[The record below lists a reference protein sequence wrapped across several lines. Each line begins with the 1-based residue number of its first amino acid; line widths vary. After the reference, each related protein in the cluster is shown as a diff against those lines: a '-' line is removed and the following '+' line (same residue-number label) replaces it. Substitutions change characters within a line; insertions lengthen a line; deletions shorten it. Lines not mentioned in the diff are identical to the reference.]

1 MKLKPPQVSFVMD
14 TEDQILFPSHFKVI
28 KHQKFG
34 VQNNNSRPYLK
45 ERTPVACNIKL
56 NLKPLESKGDNTS
69 KVTQSNGDAISKTTD
84 LNPKTSVTKSEPM
97 PQMTDGEKATKT
109 IQVNIDS
116 NAMTPKILHLKPKST
131 ESNITITPKILD
143 LKSSPMLK
151 TANLNESASSLSTP
165 TSDAKA
171 SRRRLSVADR
181 LLQTQVATSPEPTQ
195 VTTSPEQK
203 PEQNQV
209 ATLREKKREQ
219 TQVVTSPEQT
229 QVATSPEQTQV
240 ATSPQQKPEK
250 NRVASTEQKVEQ
262 QNGKISQVNFSKY
275 SSSLTF
281 YSGDATIVRIPDIQ
295 MHFWSF

>member
-69 KVTQSNGDAISKTTD
+69 KVTQSNGDAT
-84 LNPKTSVTKSEPM
+84 PKTSVTKSEPM

-229 QVATSPEQTQV
+229 QVATSP
-240 ATSPQQKPEK
+240 QQKPEK